1 MNEESWQRA
10 RLIPISGLGGSEEK
24 ETRATSALLAVLGA
38 VREFSR
44 AILTRLGAPAGTV
57 STFCEVPFELEDGR
71 KVRVDGL
78 ITVRRGDK
86 VWTALVEVKTGTN
99 ELTREQVESYLE
111 VVREH
116 HFDGLLTISNEIV
129 RVAEQHPVKVHK
141 KKFGKLSLFHISW
154 TRILTLA
161 HMVKEHQ
168 GVSDPDQAWILGEL
182 IRYLEYG
189 ESGALAFEDM
199 GPYWVPVRR
208 AARDETLRL
217 SDEGT
222 REVAARW
229 VQLVEYLCLGLGA
242 RLGREVRPALSRKE
256 LEQPD
261 VRVAARER
269 DLVDNGILSA
279 GIRIPD
285 TVGPIRLTANLRRM
299 MGVASIEV
307 TAPEVKRPEPRVRW
321 LLRQLRN
328 APPELRIDVAFFRT
342 RSTTSEL
349 LERVMENQKRVLM
362 DRDRVPRSFVLT
374 LSDRVGMKRK
384 SGTDSFITDI
394 SALLDRFY
402 QNVVQELK
410 SWAPPAPRLRLAADE
425 AREQEEGAS
434 ESRDETEGDT
444 SETERTRATWGEA
457 APGPTTGEVPA
468 QPSGRNS

>member
-1 MNEESWQRA
+1 MNEETWQRA

-44 AILTRLGAPAGTV
+44 AILSRLGAPAGTV

-78 ITVRRGDK
+78 IRVQRGEK
-86 VWTALVEVKTGTN
+86 VWTLLVEVKTGTN
-99 ELTREQVESYLE
+99 ELTQEQVESYLE
-111 VVREH
+111 VVRER
-116 HFDGLLTISNEIV
+116 HFDGLLTISNQIV
-129 RVAEQHPVKVHK
+129 RVAEHHPVKVSK
-141 KKFGKLSLFHISW
+141 KKFGKVPLFHISW

-182 IRYLEYG
+182 IRYLEYE
-189 ESGALAFEDM
+189 ESGALAFDDM
-199 GPYWVPVRR
+199 GPYWVTVRR

-222 REVAARW
+222 TEIAARW
-229 VQLVEYLCLGLGA
+229 VQLIEYLCLSLGA

-256 LEQPD
+256 LEDPEA
-261 VRVAARER
+261 RVAAREH
-269 DLVDNGILSA
+269 DLVNSGILSA

-285 TVGPIRLTANLRRM
+285 TVAPIRLSANLRRM
-299 MGVASIEV
+299 MGSASIEV
-307 TAPEVKRPEPRVRW
+307 TAPEAKRPESGVRW
-321 LLRQLRN
+321 LLRQLRS
-328 APPELRIDVAFFRT
+328 APPELRVDVAFFRT

-349 LERVMENQKRVLM
+349 LERVMENPKCVLM

-374 LSDRVGMKRK
+374 LSDRVGTKRK
-384 SGTDSFITDI
+384 SGQDSFISDI

-402 QNVVQELK
+402 QNVVQDLK
-410 SWAPPAPRLRLAADE
+410 PWTPPAPRLRPTPEDVA
-425 AREQEEGAS
+425 EQVESEP
-434 ESRDETEGDT
+434 ESRHEE
-444 SETERTRATWGEA
+444 EILTREMARGALTPAEAIPRA
-457 APGPTTGEVPA
+457 APEAPMQT
-468 QPSGRNS
+468 SGDNS